1 MIGRILIPVA
11 IIAVF
16 ILGAATLMAT
26 APQITPDIPMPI
38 AITVR
43 VQEVNPETL
52 TLRVHSQGNV
62 MPRMESQLIPE
73 VSGRVV
79 WMSPKLVTGGYF
91 NKGET
96 LVRLEP
102 KEYNNSLKRARASL
116 DRANAEAEHAKF
128 EHQRLQS
135 LAKQQLTSRSQLENA
150 LRSAR
155 VTKAALNDATAS
167 YNQAQQNLERTELQA
182 PFTGLVR
189 SENVDIGQFASR
201 GTSIANIYASD
212 EVEIRLPISDRQ
224 LAYLDVPIGQRGE
237 LPLDKQPKV
246 ILSTEYAGR
255 NMKWLGNIVRTEAAI
270 DTTSR
275 MIYLVA
281 RVKANDSEIPL
292 SVGLFV
298 NADIE
303 GRQAENVVTLP
314 RTALRDGNQVLVVD
328 AENRLRYRDIDL
340 LRLYHDDL
348 LIQGGLNEGD
358 RVCVSPI
365 QTAIDGMSINPVMDS
380 PGA

>member
-1 MIGRILIPVA
+1 M
-11 IIAVF
+11 
-16 ILGAATLMAT
+16 
-26 APQITPDIPMPI
+26 
-38 AITVR
+38 
-43 VQEVNPETL
+43 
-52 TLRVHSQGNV
+52 
-62 MPRMESQLIPE
+62 
-73 VSGRVV
+73 
-79 WMSPKLVTGGYF
+79 
-91 NKGET
+91 
-96 LVRLEP
+96 
-102 KEYNNSLKRARASL
+102 
-116 DRANAEAEHAKF
+116 
-128 EHQRLQS
+128 
-135 LAKQQLTSRSQLENA
+135 
-150 LRSAR
+150 
-155 VTKAALNDATAS
+155 NDATAS

-189 SENVDIGQFASR
+189 SENVDIGQFVSR
-201 GTSIANIYASD
+201 GTAIANIYASD

-255 NMKWLGNIVRTEAAI
+255 DMKWLGNIVRTEAAI

-281 RVKANDSEIPL
+281 RVKSNDAEIPL

-298 NADIE
+298 NANIE
-303 GRQAENVVTLP
+303 GRQTENVVTLP

-328 AENRLRYRDIDL
+328 VENRLRYRDIDL

-365 QTAIDGMSINPVMDS
+365 QTAIEGMSINPVMDN